1 MARPHV
7 IRDRKEVT
15 DFLARVSSAP
25 FIALDTE
32 TSGLDPNSD
41 KMLLIQFGTGTEQCL
56 VDAEA
61 VDAATVREILR
72 PDRTVVMQNA
82 SFDIKML
89 WARYGD
95 EVGLSE
101 ARIADT
107 QAAEKLLRNGR
118 KSEIVGIPGWS
129 LKVLA
134 ERYAGME
141 LDKSVR
147 EGFYGTQSIDALTDA
162 ELHYAA
168 RDVEATWKVFAEQLP
183 LLERDGLM
191 RVCGLEGQAQLA
203 FGQLELKG
211 APIDVDAWRAQLELA
226 QSGKSEARR
235 KLDAAFWD
243 VTDRDLFGGS
253 TLNYDNDDEVLTAL
267 KNLGV
272 EVSTIRREALVATGH
287 PAAVEV
293 AGYREHQKIVST
305 YGESFL
311 SHVHEKTG
319 RIHPRFKSIGA
330 MTGRVSCSEPNLQN
344 IPASSA
350 FRACFRAPPGRK
362 LITADY
368 AGAELRIIAHMSRD
382 PVFVNTLASGGDLH
396 SIVAARM
403 FGKPVSKTEN
413 PDLRA
418 RAKAINFGLAYGMG
432 AGGLA
437 HQLGVE
443 ESVAEGMLKQYF
455 RQFPKVRSFLDESAR
470 EALRKGVCMTLA
482 GRRFWF
488 MDMRRDGKDG
498 ASMARIAKNMPIQGT
513 NADITKIA
521 MLRIVRAVSAAKLD
535 AFLVN
540 MVHDEIVVEAAEG
553 DAEAVKDI
561 VVREM
566 MSAGAELVKAVPM
579 TVDVSI
585 SDAWTK

>member
-1 MARPHV
+1 MTTPEV
-7 IRDRKEVT
+7 IRDAQGIA

-25 FIALDTE
+25 FLALDTE

-41 KMLLIQFGTGTEQCL
+41 KVLLIQFGTATEQCL

-61 VDAATVREILR
+61 VDAAAVRQILR

-89 WARYGD
+89 WSRYGD
-95 EVGLSE
+95 ALGLPD

-107 QAAEKLLRNGR
+107 QGAEKLLRNGR
-118 KSEIVGIPGWS
+118 KSEVVMQGWS

-141 LDKSVR
+141 LDKTVR
-147 EGFYGTQSIDALTDA
+147 EGFVGSQSISELSDA

-183 LLERDGLM
+183 QLERDGLL
-191 RVCGLEGQAQLA
+191 RVCALEGQAQLA
-203 FGQLELKG
+203 FGQLEYRG
-211 APIDVDAWRAQLELA
+211 APIDTDAWRAQLALA
-226 QSGKSEARR
+226 QTGKSEARQR
-235 KLDAAFWD
+235 LDKAFWD

-253 TLNYDNDDEVLTAL
+253 TLNYDSDDEVLTAL
-267 KNLGV
+267 RKLGV
-272 EVSTIRREALVATGH
+272 DLPTIRKEALLATGH
-287 PAAVEV
+287 PAAMEV
-293 AGYREHQKIVST
+293 AAYREHQKIVST

-311 SHVHEKTG
+311 SHVNPNTG

-344 IPASSA
+344 IPADSA
-350 FRACFRAPPGRK
+350 FRACFKAPEGRK

-382 PVFVNTLASGGDLH
+382 PVFVHTLANGGDLH
-396 SIVAARM
+396 AMVASRM
-403 FGKPVSKTEN
+403 FNKTVSKTEN

-437 HQLGVE
+437 HQLAVSE
-443 ESVAEGMLKQYF
+443 NEAERLLKQYF
-455 RQFPKVRSFLDESAR
+455 RQFPKVRGFLEESAR

-488 MDMRRDGKDG
+488 TDMRRDGKDG
-498 ASMARIAKNMPIQGT
+498 ATMVRIAKNMPIQGT

-521 MLRIVRAVSAAKLD
+521 MLRIVRAIHAAQLD

-553 DAEAVKDI
+553 DAEAVRDI

-579 TVDVSI
+579 TVDVTVGDTWS
-585 SDAWTK
+585 K